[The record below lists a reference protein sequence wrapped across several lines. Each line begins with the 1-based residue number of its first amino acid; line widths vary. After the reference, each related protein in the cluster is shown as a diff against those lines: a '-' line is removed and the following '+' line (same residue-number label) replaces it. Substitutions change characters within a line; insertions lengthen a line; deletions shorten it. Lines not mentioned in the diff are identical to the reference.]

1 MARSAEDDVRLGR
14 KKILYTRLWWLLF
27 HVGDYV
33 WLVYSGT
40 WAAYFTRQSGYDVA
54 GAATV
59 IAIGVGSFAAY
70 VRLQCSSPGFVP
82 LAPTA
87 DAPEAYDTDVLLLEH
102 GPESPVVDGAS
113 GMELHYCRRCRVH
126 QPLRAKHCKDCGRCV
141 EQYDHQYCV
150 CAGVCVGRD
159 NHRIF
164 VTYVVLQLLE
174 AICALDIA
182 VYGFSMQESI
192 QAWFVV
198 NLPYI
203 VVYCCSLFTLLMA
216 IPLTC
221 YHIYLVLTNQ
231 TSWEHARRRQITYLR
246 DLPDD
251 TSPFSAG
258 YTTNCVRFLM
268 RGERSTWMGLTA
280 ADLNL
285 DSDDSDENESSNT
298 HKMATTAE
306 RRA

>member
-14 KKILYTRLWWLLF
+14 KKILYTRVWWLLF

-40 WAAYFTRQSGYDVA
+40 WAAYFARPSGYDMA

-59 IAIGVGSFAAY
+59 IAIAVASFAAY
-70 VRLQCSSPGFVP
+70 VRLQCSSPGVVP
-82 LAPTA
+82 LAPAA
-87 DAPEAYDTDVLLLEH
+87 DPLETYDTDVLLLEH
-102 GPESPVVDGAS
+102 GLESPVVDAAS

-141 EQYDHQYCV
+141 EQYDHHCV

-164 VTYVVLQLLE
+164 VMYVVLQLLE
-174 AICALDIA
+174 AICAMDIA

-203 VVYCCSLFTLLMA
+203 VVYGCSLFTLLMA

-246 DLPDD
+246 DLPGDS
-251 TSPFSAG
+251 SPFSLG
-258 YTTNCVRFLM
+258 YTTNCIRFLVA
-268 RGERSTWMGLTA
+268 GERNTWSGPTA
-280 ADLNL
+280 ADLNV
-285 DSDDSDENESSNT
+285 DSDDDDDDSNT
-298 HKMATTAE
+298 SKASTAE
-306 RRA
+306 RSA